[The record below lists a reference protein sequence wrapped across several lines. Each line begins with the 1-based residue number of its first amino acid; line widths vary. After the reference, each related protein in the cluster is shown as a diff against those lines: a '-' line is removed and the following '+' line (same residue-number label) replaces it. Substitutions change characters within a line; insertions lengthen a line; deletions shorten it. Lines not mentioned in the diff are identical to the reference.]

1 MSEFRADAEPG
12 AEGGGERGGAPGASP
27 GGEPGASAPRGR
39 PRGRPRGAAA
49 GDARATILKAAGEE
63 FAERGYEASSLRAI
77 ARRAG
82 VDPALV
88 HHYFEDKR
96 DLFAE
101 TIHAPFRP
109 DRVVPGIL
117 AGPRDQVGE
126 SVARYVLTELASPTA
141 QKRVGLVLRTAIGHN
156 PASRMLREFLVREVL
171 HRVAEGVGG
180 PDAELRATLAASQI
194 VGLMMTRYVLRIE
207 PIASAPIDEL
217 VGRLG
222 PVLQWHLV
230 DYAAAGA
237 LKPHLNPPS
246 A

>member
-1 MSEFRADAEPG
+1 MSELRADAEPPA
-12 AEGGGERGGAPGASP
+12 AEPRGRS
-27 GGEPGASAPRGR
+27 RGR
-39 PRGRPRGAAA
+39 PRGSTA
-49 GDARATILKAAGEE
+49 GDARATILKAAADE

-126 SVARYVLTELASPTA
+126 SVARYVLTELASPAA
-141 QKRVGLVLRTAIGHN
+141 QKRIALVLRTAIGHN
-156 PASRMLREFLVREVL
+156 PATRMLREFLVREVL
-171 HRVAEGVGG
+171 HRIAEGVGG
-180 PDAELRATLAASQI
+180 PDADLRAALAASQV
-194 VGLMMTRYVLRIE
+194 VGLIMTRYVLKIE
-207 PIASAPIDEL
+207 PIASAPVDEL
-217 VGRLG
+217 VARLG

-230 DYAAAGA
+230 GYSPGEA
-237 LKPHLNPPS
+237 LKPAPELPRR
-246 A
+246 

>member
-1 MSEFRADAEPG
+1 MSEFRADAGPG
-12 AEGGGERGGAPGASP
+12 AEGAGERGGALGASP
-27 GGEPGASAPRGR
+27 GGEPGASGPRGR

-141 QKRVGLVLRTAIGHN
+141 QKRAGLVLRTAIGHN

-230 DYAAAGA
+230 DYAAGGA
-237 LKPHLNPPS
+237 VKPYVNPPS

>member
-1 MSEFRADAEPG
+1 MSELRADPEPG
-12 AEGGGERGGAPGASP
+12 EEAAP
-27 GGEPGASAPRGR
+27 ASAQPGPASPRGR
-39 PRGRPRGAAA
+39 PRGRPRRSAA
-49 GDARATILKAAGEE
+49 GDARATILKAAADE

-117 AGPRDQVGE
+117 AGPRGEVGE
-126 SVARYVLTELASPTA
+126 GVARYVLTELAAPAA
-141 QKRVGLVLRTAIGHN
+141 QKRIALVLRTAIGHN

-194 VGLMMTRYVLRIE
+194 VGLMMTRYVLKIE
-207 PIASAPIDEL
+207 PIASAPVDEL
-217 VGRLG
+217 VARLG

-230 DYAAAGA
+230 DYDAGGTVERRPD
-237 LKPHLNPPS
+237 LS
-246 A
+246 GS